1 MKLKQTKNKNK
12 RAFLRVVVRILRKR
26 SYSRQLRALGKYPG
40 SITLLDLPILC
51 FFYQRVRLNST
62 RDLSVRATSSTHF
75 PPRIFTHAVRASIP
89 PFLRFFLFFVLRPA
103 FSHCS
108 FRCNNEYITLR
119 AREYGWNVSN
129 KRETDTRVPFVGRPV
144 GRSKCQLEKGDNAFF
159 ETKGNENCSS
169 TKRDSVLLS
178 GSLIRDATPHYL

>member
-1 MKLKQTKNKNK
+1 MSLF
-12 RAFLRVVVRILRKR
+12 AFYVNGHILDNCEHWENTLVRL
-26 SYSRQLRALGKYPG
+26 PF
-40 SITLLDLPILC
+40 SIFLSSV
-51 FFYQRVRLNST
+51 FFINAYAWIQRV
-62 RDLSVRATSSTHF
+62 TSPFVQH
-75 PPRIFTHAVRASIP
+75 PPRISLHAFSHM
-89 PFLRFFLFFVLRPA
+89 RFEHRFPLFYAFFFSSLLRPA